1 MPLTSKPTLFYST
14 RFLTSS
20 SILAVNTYALR
31 TIEASA
37 NKKPSIFDLIPWSSK
52 STEGVVAQT
61 FADAMGVLSANLA
74 RLILEAESNLVNL
87 NSLEERL
94 STLHDMVTREN
105 ITTTKA
111 RDDLLS
117 ELWTVFGVNRKE
129 LRNFEEHL
137 SLLKDA
143 GAFRKKALIHVTAA
157 LETLRAMSDD
167 MEDLRERAATPELV
181 GSSLPMA
188 VHIESIQSGIMRLQE
203 GRDRAKRVEADTIR
217 RVLQVRPEDDE

>member
-1 MPLTSKPTLFYST
+1 MIAK
-14 RFLTSS
+14 
-20 SILAVNTYALR
+20 
-31 TIEASA
+31 
-37 NKKPSIFDLIPWSSK
+37 
-52 STEGVVAQT
+52 T

-74 RLILEAESNLVNL
+74 RLVLEAESNLANL
-87 NSLEERL
+87 NSLEEHL

-105 ITTTKA
+105 ITTTNA

-137 SLLKDA
+137 TLLKDA

-181 GSSLPMA
+181 GASLPMA
-188 VHIESIQSGIMRLQE
+188 VHIESIQNGILRLQE
-203 GRDRAKRVEADTIR
+203 GRDRAKRVEADTVR
-217 RVLQVRPEDDE
+217 RVLQVAPGDDE